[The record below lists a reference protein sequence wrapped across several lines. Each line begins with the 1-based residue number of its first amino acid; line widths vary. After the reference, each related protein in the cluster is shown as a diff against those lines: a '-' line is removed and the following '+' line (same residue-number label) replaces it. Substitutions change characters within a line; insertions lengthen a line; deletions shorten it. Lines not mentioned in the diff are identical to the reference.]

1 MMPLCLVR
9 LQDQGV
15 HPSPFVLPVVSW
27 CCENSRFA
35 ASELWLTSRA
45 LVTNS
50 PIGSQ
55 TAQLVHL
62 VVTKNPD
69 NVVTNSLCSGVLI
82 IGFLLLSQTLWQF
95 LKRKEGPFYIPAASA
110 FPLWIM
116 LLIPLT
122 VVQRGGKAL
131 SSRCRVFRACELCY
145 SRETLLSVPPVGEF
159 REESLLGCGPSP
171 TKLLAL
177 GRLPGSVAASF

>member
-1 MMPLCLVR
+1 MLGQITRSRSTSFSFCLTCSFLALWKQSICCIWAVINV
-9 LQDQGV
+9 QGTC
-15 HPSPFVLPVVSW
+15 HKQPNRHDWF
-27 CCENSRFA
+27 
-35 ASELWLTSRA
+35 T
-45 LVTNS
+45 
-50 PIGSQ
+50 G
-55 TAQLVHL
+55 

-82 IGFLLLSQTLWQF
+82 IGVLLLSQTLWQF

-145 SRETLLSVPPVGEF
+145 SRETLLPVPPVGEF